1 MAKNYY
7 IYDSNLWV
15 ITNNT
20 CPTTSNSNTSKVV
33 YNVSTP
39 VSQSG
44 YTVSSAKT
52 EIEIQEYISDLQT
65 YIFGLIRINPS
76 LMNASNANQ
85 ISSDSTKITYN
96 QKGPNQNRELIPS
109 RNKPLCQL
117 VADLNSLITTFNS
130 VINTSQNPYDMTKKN
145 PIYTK
150 YNENINLRNELQ
162 EEIDRIYGK
171 KNNSKLYLDSIV
183 YTSVL
188 WTILATTILFYIF
201 KKL

>member
-1 MAKNYY
+1 MANYY
-7 IYDSNLWV
+7 IHDSKDWGSDCTKTYASMV
-15 ITNNT
+15 S
-20 CPTTSNSNTSKVV
+20 TSSTVSDTSK
-33 YNVSTP
+33 
-39 VSQSG
+39 
-44 YTVSSAKT
+44 YTASSAKT

-76 LMNASNANQ
+76 LMNASNAHQ
-85 ISSDSTKITYN
+85 ISSDSTKITYTGN
-96 QKGPNQNRELIPS
+96 VNVRDDFKFNS

-117 VADLNSLITTFNS
+117 VADLNNLIRTFDT
-130 VINTSQNPYDMTKKN
+130 VINTSTNPYDMTKKN

-150 YNENINLRNELQ
+150 YNDNINLRNELQ

-171 KNNSKLYLDSIV
+171 KNNSKLYLDSVV

>member
-1 MAKNYY
+1 VSDCTETYAS
-7 IYDSNLWV
+7 I
-15 ITNNT
+15 
-20 CPTTSNSNTSKVV
+20 
-33 YNVSTP
+33 VST
-39 VSQSG
+39 SS
-44 YTVSSAKT
+44 TVSDATKYTASPQKT

-76 LMNASNANQ
+76 LMNSSANQ
-85 ISSDSTKITYN
+85 ISSDSTKITYD

-145 PIYTK
+145 PIHTL

-162 EEIDRIYGK
+162 EEINRIYGK

>member
-1 MAKNYY
+1 MVNYY
-7 IYDSNLWV
+7 IHDSNDWV
-15 ITNNT
+15 SDCTETYASI
-20 CPTTSNSNTSKVV
+20 
-33 YNVSTP
+33 VST
-39 VSQSG
+39 SS
-44 YTVSSAKT
+44 TVSDATKYTASPQKT

-76 LMNASNANQ
+76 LMNSSANQ
-85 ISSDSTKITYN
+85 ISSDSTKITYD

-145 PIYTK
+145 PIHTL

-162 EEIDRIYGK
+162 EEINRIYGK